1 MPRVVATTPSS
12 MPNGGSRQ
20 GGACGR
26 HRGVCVRFERDG
38 LRDGGGKQQSPDRAP
53 PPCMWSTSYPPLGR
67 NEVFARTTPVTRGPC
82 ADSLTSTSKGIA
94 ALLQYV

>member
-12 MPNGGSRQ
+12 MPTVARGKAERAGAIAGSAF
-20 GGACGR
+20 G
-26 HRGVCVRFERDG
+26 
-38 LRDGGGKQQSPDRAP
+38 S
-53 PPCMWSTSYPPLGR
+53 S
-67 NEVFARTTPVTRGPC
+67 VTDYVTAEGGPC